1 MQQVTTGEQVSYA
14 SVGWRVAAVLVD
26 TAVLFAILMLVIVV
40 WVLVLVS
47 QGKVDPND
55 PAAAQALAQ
64 DIGAGSDLVANV
76 VLFGAL
82 FIYYALLEGIFGAS
96 IGKLVFRMRVVM
108 IDGSRPSGGAIVL
121 RNLIRI
127 PEAAL
132 LYIPSGASCLAS
144 SRRQRLGDHAA
155 HTVVVRRAAR
165 GAVPFGPAQA
175 LPPYGQGPQSPP
187 ANPPQA
193 GVPPAPPAFG
203 PPAQGAALDHAG
215 SGRTEEPVPQVLP
228 APPAETWPAAPA
240 TNAAAAPAPS
250 LSDALASLKTT
261 ALAARGAHLTYLH
274 FSERELA
281 AGMSDHA
288 EGYSNGYV
296 SAWFTLA
303 GAVASFRA
311 AHAAASEA
319 AAAAGRTL
327 DEACGPHPDLAH
339 LLLAL
344 APYLAAES
352 DEQVHEAF
360 LVVARAEAQAH

>member
-1 MQQVTTGEQVSYA
+1 MQQDTTGEQVSYA

-96 IGKLVFRMRVVM
+96 IGKLVFRMHVVM
-108 IDGSRPSGGAIVL
+108 IDGSRPTGGAIVV

-155 HTVVVRRAAR
+155 RTVVVRRAA
-165 GAVPFGPAQA
+165 GAMPFRPMQA
-175 LPPYGQGPQSPP
+175 PPYGQGPQSP
-187 ANPPQA
+187 ANTPQT
-193 GVPPAPPAFG
+193 GVPPAPPAYG
-203 PPAQGAALDHAG
+203 PPAQDTTPDHAG
-215 SGRTEEPVPQVLP
+215 SVWTGDPAPQV
-228 APPAETWPAAPA
+228 PPATPAGAWPAAPA
-240 TNAAAAPAPS
+240 TTAAAAPAPS
-250 LSDALASLKTT
+250 LSDALASLKTA

-288 EGYSNGYV
+288 EGYSNAYV

-303 GAVASFRA
+303 DAVASFRA
-311 AHAAASEA
+311 AHAAASAA
-319 AAAAGRTL
+319 AAAAGRTP
-327 DEACGPHPDLAH
+327 DEAYGPHPDLAH
-339 LLLAL
+339 LLQAL

-352 DEQVHEAF
+352 DDQVHEAF
-360 LVVARAEAQAH
+360 LVVARAEAQAP